1 MMIVY
6 WIGEKEHSDLYTQG
20 YIGITKKALKERVRE
35 HKKNKGNSIVAG
47 KLRNHADLIWSVIH
61 EVSSLEEALAL
72 EANYRPK
79 QNIGWNLQ
87 RGGEIG
93 VEPEW
98 YADQTNSLR
107 HSKKTSEGTLR
118 GIATKDTKEARSERA
133 KLNHKNNPESYKDI
147 AKGEKNPRAIL
158 SEADVVKI
166 KYELFDKGLKN
177 PEIAVMFGV
186 KPYVISFIRTGKNW
200 KDV

>member
-1 MMIVY
+1 MIVY
-6 WIGEKEHSDLYTQG
+6 WIREKEHSDLYTQG
-20 YIGITKKALKERVRE
+20 YIGITKKPLKERIRE

-47 KLRNHADLIWSVIH
+47 KLRSHVDLVWSILH
-61 EVSSLEEALAL
+61 EVSSLEEALIL
-72 EANYRPK
+72 EASYRPK

-87 RGGEIG
+87 KGGEIG

-98 YADQTNSLR
+98 YSDKSNSLR

-133 KLNHKNNPESYKDI
+133 KLVRSNKTDSYKDI
-147 AKGEKNPRAIL
+147 VKGERNPKAIL
-158 SEADVVKI
+158 SEADVVRI
-166 KYELFDKGLKN
+166 KYELLPQGLKN
-177 PEIAVMFGV
+177 PEVAVMFGV

-200 KDV
+200 GHV

>member
-1 MMIVY
+1 MIVY
-6 WIGEKEHSDLYTQG
+6 WIREKEHSDLYTQG
-20 YIGITKKALKERVRE
+20 YIGITKKTLKERVRE

-47 KLRNHADLIWSVIH
+47 KLRSHADLVWSVIH
-61 EVSSLEEALAL
+61 EVSSLEDALIL
-72 EANYRPK
+72 EASYRPT

-87 RGGEIG
+87 KGGEIG

-98 YADQTNSLR
+98 YADKGNSLR

-118 GIATKDTKEARSERA
+118 GIAIKDTKEARSERA
-133 KLNHKNNPESYKDI
+133 KLSHKNKSESYKDI
-147 AKGEKNPRAIL
+147 VKGERNPKAIL

-166 KYELFDKGLKN
+166 KYELFPQGLSN
-177 PEIAVMFGV
+177 PEVAVMFDV

-200 KDV
+200 KHV

>member
-1 MMIVY
+1 MIVY
-6 WIGEKEHSDLYTQG
+6 WIREKEHLDPYTQG
-20 YIGITKKALKERVRE
+20 YVGITKKALEERVRE

-47 KLRNHADLIWSVIH
+47 ILRNHADLVWSVLH
-61 EVSSLEEALAL
+61 EVPSLEEALVL
-72 EANYRPK
+72 EATYRPT

-87 RGGEIG
+87 KGGEIG

-98 YADQTNSLR
+98 YADQINSLR

-133 KLNHKNNPESYKDI
+133 KLIRKNNLESYKDI
-147 AKGEKNPRAIL
+147 AKGENNPKAIL
-158 SEADVVKI
+158 SKADVVKI
-166 KYELFDKGLKN
+166 KYELFAEGLKN

-186 KPYVISFIRTGKNW
+186 KPYVISFIRTGKHW